1 MRVSVEEKSWRIG
14 ELAQA
19 SGLTVRTL
27 HHYDELGLLIPAS
40 RSEAGHRLYGEADVR
55 RLYRVL
61 VLRRLGFPLQ
71 DIGGY
76 LERDGFSLRDALKRQ
91 LEELERHLRVQ
102 EDLREKLV
110 RIVGAVDA
118 AQEPSVEQLIDNME
132 VMMEVEKYYTPEQL
146 AQLEERRKEMGDEA
160 IEQSQRDWAE
170 LIAEVQREREA
181 GTDPGDAR
189 MQELA
194 GRWQSL
200 IDSFTGGDPG
210 IFKSLQHM
218 YQEQGPERASRGMV
232 DPEAMSYMQ
241 QALEIRASRD

>member
-1 MRVSVEEKSWRIG
+1 MYS
-14 ELAQA
+14 
-19 SGLTVRTL
+19 
-27 HHYDELGLLIPAS
+27 
-40 RSEAGHRLYGEADVR
+40 EADVR

-71 DIGGY
+71 DIAGY

-102 EDLREKLV
+102 EDLRDRLV
-110 RIVGAVDA
+110 RIVGAVDVA
-118 AQEPSVEQLIDNME
+118 NEPSVEQLIDNME
-132 VMMEVEKYYTPEQL
+132 AMMDVEKYYTPEQL
-146 AQLEERRKEMGDEA
+146 TQLEGRRKEMGDEA

-170 LIAEVQREREA
+170 LIAAVQREREA

-194 GRWQSL
+194 ERWQSL
-200 IDSFTGGDPG
+200 IDSFTGGDPE
-210 IFKSLQHM
+210 IFKSLQRM
-218 YQEQGPERASRGMV
+218 YQDRGPETASGGMV

-241 QALEIRASRD
+241 QAIEIRASRG

>member
-1 MRVSVEEKSWRIG
+1 MEQKSWRIG
-14 ELAQA
+14 ELAQVT
-19 SGLTVRTL
+19 GLTVRTL
-27 HHYDELGLLIPAS
+27 HHYDELGLLIPSS
-40 RSEAGHRLYGEADVR
+40 RSEAGHRLYSEADVR

-71 DIGGY
+71 DIAGY

-118 AQEPSVEQLIDNME
+118 TQEPSVEQLIDNME
-132 VMMEVEKYYTPEQL
+132 AMMEVEKYYTPEQL
-146 AQLEERRKEMGDEA
+146 AQLQERRNEMGDEA
-160 IEQSQRDWAE
+160 IEQSQRDWAD

-200 IDSFTGGDPG
+200 IDAFTGGDPE
-210 IFKSLQHM
+210 IFQSLQRM
-218 YQEQGPERASRGMV
+218 YQEQGPEKASRGMV
-232 DPEAMSYMQ
+232 DPEAITYMQ
-241 QALEIRASRD
+241 QALEIRATKE